1 MKAFEYELE
10 SLSDLI
16 FEMFELVKD
25 QMHLTK
31 EALLTGDQDLS
42 CEIMLK
48 EKRVNAYELS
58 VDRECEDFLALQT
71 PVASDLRFTMAV
83 LKISGSL
90 ERIGDHAYRIS
101 SFVFDDLM
109 KLNKE
114 LVELLH
120 IPTLFD
126 EIDDMLINATDALES
141 GNIKLA
147 KKVFKQDKTLD
158 KINGKLPKLLEEH
171 YKKGDVDIENII
183 LLSRT
188 IGKLERVGDLAKNI
202 AEEIIFYY
210 ESKVIKHKKKN
221 KRIEKKLEGVT
232 NKLDDK

>member
-10 SLSDLI
+10 NLSDLI

-48 EKRVNAYELS
+48 EKRVNSYELS
-58 VDRECEDFLALQT
+58 IDRECEDFLALQT

-83 LKISGSL
+83 LKMSASL

-109 KLNKE
+109 KLNKQI
-114 LVELLH
+114 VELLQ

-126 EIDDMLINATDALES
+126 EIDDMLTNVIEALET
-141 GNIKLA
+141 GDLKLA

-158 KINGKLPKLLEEH
+158 KVNSKLPKLLTEYHEKH
-171 YKKGDVDIENII
+171 DGSIENLI

-202 AEEIIFYY
+202 AEEVIFYY

-221 KRIEKKLEGVT
+221 KRIEKKLEGVI
-232 NKLDDK
+232 DKK

>member
-16 FEMFELVKD
+16 FEMLDLVKD
-25 QMHLTK
+25 QIHLTK

-42 CEIMLK
+42 SEIMRK
-48 EKRVNAYELS
+48 EKRVNAYEIS

-83 LKISGSL
+83 LKISSAL
-90 ERIGDHAYRIS
+90 ERIGDHAYGIS
-101 SFVFDDLM
+101 SFVFDDLL

-114 LVELLH
+114 LVELLQ

-126 EIDDMLINATDALES
+126 DIDDMLSNTIEALES
-141 GNIKLA
+141 GDIKLA
-147 KKVFKQDKTLD
+147 KKVFKQDKEID
-158 KINGKLPKLLEEH
+158 KINRKLPKLISEY
-171 YKKGDVDIENII
+171 YKKNDGNIEDLI

-188 IGKLERVGDLAKNI
+188 IGKLERVGDLTKNI

-221 KRIEKKLEGVT
+221 KRIEKKLQAEST
-232 NKLDDK
+232 NKDK

>member
-1 MKAFEYELE
+1 MKPFEYELE

-42 CEIMLK
+42 SEIMMK
-48 EKRVNAYELS
+48 EKRVNAYEIS
-58 VDRECEDFLALQT
+58 VDRECEDFIALQT
-71 PVASDLRFTMAV
+71 PVASDLRFTIAA

-114 LVELLH
+114 LVELLQ
-120 IPTLFD
+120 IPTMFD
-126 EIDDMLINATDALES
+126 DIDDMLINACDALES
-141 GNIKLA
+141 GDIKLA

-158 KINGKLPKLLEEH
+158 KINRDIPKLLGEY
-171 YKKGDVDIENII
+171 YKKDNYNIQNII

-202 AEEIIFYY
+202 AEEVIFYY

-221 KRIEKKLEGVT
+221 KRIEKKLEGIT
-232 NKLDDK
+232 DKK